1 MPLQP
6 TNKPIGFIHT
16 TTLTQH
22 SEADIRAANPNTS
35 FPSPFVPPEGYEYVF
50 PAPVPVHDPVTQTIN
65 QTTPELTVLDK
76 WEQRWEVVSIYADQ
90 QDEDDAVAAHLATL
104 RASKVTAIKAERDR
118 RKFNGVFVSGKWIH
132 TDTYSR
138 TQWMGMVMMGAS
150 VPAIEWTTMD
160 GTSITTS
167 QALAGAVFQAT
178 ATLDATLFAYA
189 KSLIDAVDAS
199 NDPASVDI
207 TTGWPATFE
216 GA

>member
-1 MPLQP
+1 MKLTIIPEDGAVYVDGSATLGLTITAPLDVRALQWSGASGWVEHSTGEPNQQITELPAWALDAVELRSSHLADLAAEAAAAAAQAAYAAAHP
-6 TNKPIGFIHT
+6 TH
-16 TTLTQH
+16 
-22 SEADIRAANPNTS
+22 AVIRA
-35 FPSPFVPPEGYEYVF
+35 
-50 PAPVPVHDPVTQTIN
+50 
-65 QTTPELTVLDK
+65 
-76 WEQRWEVVSIYADQ
+76 
-90 QDEDDAVAAHLATL
+90 
-104 RASKVTAIKAERDR
+104 AIKAERDR

-189 KSLIDAVDAS
+189 KSLIAAVDAS
-199 NDPASVDI
+199 GDPASVDI

>member
-1 MPLQP
+1 MKLTIISEDGAVYVDGSATLGLAITAPLGVRALQWSGASGWVEHSTGEPNQQITDLPAWALDAVELRSSHLADLAAEAAAAAAQAAYAAAHP
-6 TNKPIGFIHT
+6 TH
-16 TTLTQH
+16 
-22 SEADIRAANPNTS
+22 AVIRA
-35 FPSPFVPPEGYEYVF
+35 
-50 PAPVPVHDPVTQTIN
+50 
-65 QTTPELTVLDK
+65 
-76 WEQRWEVVSIYADQ
+76 
-90 QDEDDAVAAHLATL
+90 
-104 RASKVTAIKAERDR
+104 AIKAERDR

>member
-1 MPLQP
+1 MYINTQ
-6 TNKPIGFIHT
+6 
-16 TTLTQH
+16 TLAQL
-22 SEADIRAANPNTS
+22 SEQEIRALNPNTS
-35 FPSPFVPPEGYEYVF
+35 YPVPFPVPEGYAYVF
-50 PAPVPVHDPVTQTIN
+50 PTAQPVYNPVTQTVQ
-65 QTTPELTVLDK
+65 QTTPELTVLDT
-76 WEQRWEVVSIYADQ
+76 WEQRWEVVEIYQNQ
-90 QDEDDAVAAHLATL
+90 QDKDDAIAASLIPI
-104 RASKVTAIKAERDR
+104 RAARNAAIRAERDR
-118 RKFNGVFVSGKWIH
+118 RKFNGVLVSAKWIH

-189 KSLIDAVDAS
+189 KSLIAAVDAS
-199 NDPASVDI
+199 SDPASVDI

>member
-1 MPLQP
+1 MY
-6 TNKPIGFIHT
+6 IHT
-16 TTLTQH
+16 QTLVQL
-22 SEADIRAANPNTS
+22 SESEIRALNPNTS
-35 FPSPFVPPEGYEYVF
+35 FPVPFVAPEGYAYIF
-50 PAPVPVHDPVTQTIN
+50 PAPQPVHNPVTQRVQ
-65 QTTPELTVLDK
+65 QTAPELTVLDK
-76 WEQRWEVVSIYADQ
+76 WEQRWEVVSIYTNQ

-118 RKFNGVFVSGKWIH
+118 RKFNGVLVSTKWIH

-160 GTSITTS
+160 NTSITTS

-178 ATLDATLFAYA
+178 AALDATLFAFA
-189 KSLIDAVDAS
+189 KSLIDTVNAS
-199 NDPASVDI
+199 SDPTSVDI